1 MSRKQFIVLVLLVLV
16 IGGAGIAVF
25 QRDTESWKGPDA
37 RLGKKVLP
45 DLQVSDITQIHIKH
59 AKEELNLALNDKGTW
74 VVQERGGFPA
84 DPALI
89 SELTFKAREWKIVQS
104 EPIGEAQ
111 RARMEVAAP
120 DAAEGASTLLEF
132 RGKDGKALATLF
144 LGKKKLGK
152 PPLQVKGF
160 DKGQP
165 EGRYLLVGADPKTL
179 LLVQDPMNN
188 VEPKPEKWIAK
199 DFVKVDRIRKLV
211 VETPGTTISYQLSR
225 DQEAGDWVL
234 AGLRPGEKTDPSA
247 AVSATNAFYALAFSD
262 IAMDVKPEQLNRAT
276 TITADT
282 FDGWTYVMRVAP
294 RPNDDANVLFSV
306 AVSGEAKPTER
317 VPVKDEKPEEK
328 EKRDKEH
335 AEKFKRLQ
343 AQLAREK
350 TLDKW
355 VFVVDKKLLAPVLRE
370 RSRFIEQPEK
380 PEKPAP
386 GKKK

>member
-1 MSRKQFIVLVLLVLV
+1 MSRKQFIIFALAVLIV
-16 IGGAGIAVF
+16 GGAGVFMF

-37 RLGKKVLP
+37 RLGQRVLP
-45 DLQVSDITQIHIKH
+45 NLQVSDITQIYIKH
-59 AKEELNLALNDKGTW
+59 AKEELNLTLDEKGTW
-74 VVQERGGFPA
+74 GIKERGGFPA

-89 SELTFKAREWKIVQS
+89 SDLTFKAREWKIVQS

-111 RARMEVAAP
+111 HARMEVAAP

-132 RGKDGKALATLF
+132 RGKDGKALASLF

-165 EGRYLLVGADPKTL
+165 EGRYLLVSTDPKTL

-199 DFVKVDRIRKLV
+199 DFAKIDRIRKLV

-225 DQEAGDWVL
+225 EQEAGDWVL

-247 AVSATNAFYALAFSD
+247 AVSATNAFYQLAFSD
-262 IAMDVKPEQLNRAT
+262 IAMDLKPEQLARAT
-276 TITADT
+276 AITADT

-294 RPNDDANVLFSV
+294 KPNDDANVVFTI

-317 VPVKDEKPEEK
+317 VPMKDEKPEDK

-355 VFVVDKKLLAPVLRE
+355 VFVVEKKILAPVLRE

-380 PEKPAP
+380 PERPGP
-386 GKKK
+386 GKKG